1 MSQKA
6 GLSFMWLCC
15 SITVLAQQPAAK
27 EKNDLFKN
35 FHSYNSIQLLTGS
48 STTSASLHSVN
59 GFSSGKFFGGIGAGV
74 DYYYKTSIPLFAEVR
89 YNLLGTTRK
98 LQFFAD
104 GGVHLPLG
112 NKNKKEPFKTGD
124 FKPGRLLATGID
136 YYVPVKSDA
145 IVIGVAYAQ
154 KKLTQMVDN
163 NSWNPVLN
171 QMENS
176 PIKEV
181 YSFNRFWMKIGYVF

>member
-1 MSQKA
+1 MNQKPVTF
-6 GLSFMWLCC
+6 LLLLFC
-15 SITVLAQQPAAK
+15 SIPVFAQQPAAK
-27 EKNDLFKN
+27 TKSDLFRN

-74 DYYYKTSIPLFAEVR
+74 DFYYKTSIPLFAEVR

-104 GGVHLPLG
+104 GGFHLPLG
-112 NKNKKEPFKTGD
+112 NKNRKEPFKTGD

-136 YYVPVKSDA
+136 YYIPVKSDA

-181 YSFNRFWMKIGYVF
+181 YSFNRYWMKIGYVF